1 MKLFQDDTDVSSR
14 VLNIS
19 VSAKR
24 PDLPGEQFYSQ
35 QYLKERVYLHRRD
48 LETLAA
54 VKVSL
59 YTKTHYL

>member
-1 MKLFQDDTDVSSR
+1 
-14 VLNIS
+14 

-35 QYLKERVYLHRRD
+35 QYLKERIYLHRKD

-54 VKVSL
+54 VKVRTIGLIYHIFIYLS
-59 YTKTHYL
+59 KTL